1 MAEKFFEAQRPEILP
16 DTNEKNTKREDIV
29 QKVRTSFT
37 ERLALHKKS
46 IVETMQDSSK
56 SRVEQAKMLIL
67 QDATGDELLL
77 AKHSGNRYQSLKA
90 QLEGIIRDFESNNYS
105 SAYLFL
111 EDEIIEF
118 QRKMADTQQ
127 NIEFL
132 EKRINEGV
140 ENSTEVDPALEEQR
154 IRAVALEELIAEAEE
169 LKNSLIIEE

>member
-1 MAEKFFEAQRPEILP
+1 MGEKFFEVQRPEKMP
-16 DTNEKNTKREDIV
+16 DIDEKDTKREDIV
-29 QKVRTSFT
+29 QKIRNSFT
-37 ERLALHKKS
+37 ERLALHERDTM
-46 IVETMQDSSK
+46 ETIQDPSK
-56 SRVEQAKMLIL
+56 SRVERAKMLIL

-154 IRAVALEELIAEAEE
+154 IRAVALEELRAEAEE
-169 LKNSLIIEE
+169 LKNSLIIKE